1 MIILSP
7 ARLHWADLGVVETS
21 ETRLARK
28 AARLNLAVVR
38 LCLQCGVDTSN
49 IKPAQCLHNL
59 HRIIQA
65 LRMHNTVRLELNT
78 ANTSGEQLDILQA
91 QLDYEEESGSEEESE
106 QGLLLA
112 AEWESVSAEQV
123 PSLHSQSSLATAVS
137 NTVSQLLWGPSLSP
151 ATNKK

>member
-1 MIILSP
+1 MKGAGERP
-7 ARLHWADLGVVETS
+7 ARAPAEATAF
-21 ETRLARK
+21 LAK
-28 AARLNLAVVR
+28 ANAPILTHGKYL
-38 LCLQCGVDTSN
+38 
-49 IKPAQCLHNL
+49 K
-59 HRIIQA
+59 HRGGQ
-65 LRMHNTVRLELNT
+65 H
-78 ANTSGEQLDILQA
+78 TSGEQLDILQA